1 MTREP
6 ITIRETSD
14 VTPEV
19 LEASQDI
26 FEGFFDNDGEPIDWT
41 SFWDR
46 LEAWGYCVEELD
58 CPATRK
64 IQRHIRK
71 FREAS

>member
-1 MTREP
+1 MTE
-6 ITIRETSD
+6 TTNIRTSED
-14 VTPEV
+14 VTAECITAAEQV
-19 LEASQDI
+19 
-26 FEGFFDNDGEPIDWT
+26 FEGFFDNDGEAIDWY

-46 LEAWGYCVEELD
+46 LEAYGYCVPELD

-71 FREAS
+71 FRAL